1 MYKCFSLFICVFYL
15 YVKCCRRSVYV
26 CLFIYLFILCLFV
39 GWQRK
44 SVFILCLFVVYLF
57 VCCLFLCLFLYL
69 FVCLFVCRVSEEE
82 CDEDFLFSFMFR
94 YRQLL
99 FVFFKFCL
107 AILIFLGIENQD
119 CGNQVS
125 RFRCKM
131 FGVKIGEQI
140 RVLDSWYENFKL
152 RIFKIYFVFM
162 KFRFIFY

>member
-15 YVKCCRRSVYV
+15 FVCKVLLEECV
-26 CLFIYLFILCLFV
+26 CLFVYLFVYFMFV
-39 GWQRK
+39 CR
-44 SVFILCLFVVYLF
+44 VVEEECVYCMF
-57 VCCLFLCLFLYL
+57 VCCLFICLL
-69 FVCLFVCRVSEEE
+69 FIFMFVFVFICLFVCRVSEEE

-162 KFRFIFY
+162 KF

>member
-15 YVKCCRRSVYV
+15 FVCKVLLEECV
-26 CLFIYLFILCLFV
+26 CLFVYLFVYFFCLFV
-39 GWQRK
+39 GWQRR
-44 SVFILCLFVVYLF
+44 SVFIFMFVCLFIILFICLFVYF
-57 VCCLFLCLFLYL
+57 
-69 FVCLFVCRVSEEE
+69 FVCRVSEEE

-107 AILIFLGIENQD
+107 VVLIFLGIENQD

-131 FGVKIGEQI
+131 FSGKIGEQI
-140 RVLDSWYENFKL
+140 QVLDSWYENFKL

-162 KFRFIFY
+162 KF

>member
-1 MYKCFSLFICVFYL
+1 MFVCLFICLF
-15 YVKCCRRSVYV
+15 YV
-26 CLFIYLFILCLFV
+26 CLQDGRGRVCLFYVCLLFIYLF
-39 GWQRK
+39 
-44 SVFILCLFVVYLF
+44 VVYF
-57 VCCLFLCLFLYL
+57 YVCFCIY
-69 FVCLFVCRVSEEE
+69 LFVCRVSEEE
-82 CDEDFLFSFMFR
+82 CDEDFFFSFMFR

-162 KFRFIFY
+162 KF